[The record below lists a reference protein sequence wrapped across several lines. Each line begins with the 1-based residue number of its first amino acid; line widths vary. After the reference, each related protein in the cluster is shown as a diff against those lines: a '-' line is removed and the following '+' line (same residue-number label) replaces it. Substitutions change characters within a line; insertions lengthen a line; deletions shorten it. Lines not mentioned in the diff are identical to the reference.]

1 MSETKKAAAAT
12 LLTLACEEHMH
23 FMEIENTDSGINY
36 ADEGIAGAVENAESA
51 IGAREKPAE
60 TLKGGKA
67 RSKIP
72 SSAYMA
78 VAIAVVAVL
87 AIVLILYTGV
97 LSPAVVAGDNVSV
110 YYTGSFTNGTIFSS
124 NVGGSPISFIAGSTQ
139 LIPGF
144 SNAVIGMKEGQNKT
158 VTLPPDEAYGPINAS
173 LFISVPVSKFSKTS
187 NLSVGSVVTSVVNGT
202 TVEGVIVGS
211 DSSNVIVDLNPPL
224 AGKTLI
230 FSIKV
235 VKIN

>member
-1 MSETKKAAAAT
+1 MHT
-12 LLTLACEEHMH
+12 H
-23 FMEIENTDSGINY
+23 FMEIGNTDSGVSL
-36 ADEGIAGAVENAESA
+36 ADGGVANAIENAESA
-51 IGAREKPAE
+51 IGVAEKPAE

-67 RSKIP
+67 RGKMP
-72 SSAYMA
+72 SSAYIA

-87 AIVLILYTGV
+87 AIVLILYTGI
-97 LSPAVVAGDNVSV
+97 LSPTVVAGDNVSV

-124 NVGGSPISFIAGSTQ
+124 NVGGSPVSFIAGSTQ
-139 LIPGF
+139 LIRGF
-144 SNAVIGMKEGQNKT
+144 SEAVIGMKVGQNKT

-173 LFISVPVSKFSKTS
+173 LFISVPVSRFSNTS
-187 NLSVGSVVTSVVNGT
+187 NLSVGRVVTSVINGT

-224 AGKTLI
+224 AGKTLV

>member
-1 MSETKKAAAAT
+1 
-12 LLTLACEEHMH
+12 
-23 FMEIENTDSGINY
+23 MEINNTDSGVGL
-36 ADEGIAGAVENAESA
+36 ADEGVANAVENAESA
-51 IGAREKPAE
+51 IGVVEKPAE
-60 TLKGGKA
+60 PRENKKA
-67 RSKIP
+67 RSAIP
-72 SSAYMA
+72 NRAYVA

-87 AIVLILYTGV
+87 AVVLILSTGV
-97 LSPAVVAGDNVSV
+97 LSPTVVAGDNVSV

-124 NVGGSPISFIAGSTQ
+124 NVGGSPVSFIAGSTQ

-144 SNAVIGMKEGQNKT
+144 SDAVIGMKVGQNKT
-158 VTLPPDEAYGPINAS
+158 VTLPPSEAYGPVNAS
-173 LFISVPVSKFSKTS
+173 LFISVPVSRFSNNS
-187 NLSVGSVVTSVVNGT
+187 NLSVGRVVTSVVNGT
-202 TVEGVIVGS
+202 TLEGIIVGS